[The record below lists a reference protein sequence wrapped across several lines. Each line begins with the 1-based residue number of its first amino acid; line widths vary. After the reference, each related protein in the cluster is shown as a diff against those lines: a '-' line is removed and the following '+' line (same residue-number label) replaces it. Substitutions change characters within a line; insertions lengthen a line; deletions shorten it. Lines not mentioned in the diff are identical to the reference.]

1 MEAPKKNFVF
11 VQKDTGKFDLL
22 HPEDE
27 SAAFRFMF
35 PDEKQSLEVREL
47 GLRTFFNIPCEKDY
61 TSESDTPIET
71 LEEIIDVHRGYLY
84 SGSLKDAEKLL
95 EYLQSIEEEQ
105 EGMRHQYNVD
115 YAEYMV
121 ETWTAQLNSLKAQ
134 TV

>member
-1 MEAPKKNFVF
+1 MEAPKKKFVS
-11 VQKDTGKFDLL
+11 VQKSIGNYDYL

-27 SAAFRFMF
+27 SAAFRFYF
-35 PDEKQSLEVREL
+35 PHLTPVEVQEM
-47 GLRTFFNIPCEKDY
+47 GLRTWYNIPLEKDY
-61 TSESDTPIET
+61 TSESDTPIDT
-71 LEEIIDVHRGYLY
+71 LEEIIDVHRGYMY

-95 EYLQSIEEEQ
+95 EYLQSIEEQQ
-105 EGMRHQYNVD
+105 EELRHQYNID

>member
-1 MEAPKKNFVF
+1 MEAPKKDFVF
-11 VQKDTGKFDLL
+11 VQKDTGNFDYL

-35 PDEKQSLEVREL
+35 PNEKMALEVREL

-61 TSESDTPIET
+61 TSDDNTPIET

-84 SGSLKDAEKLL
+84 SGSLKGAEELL
-95 EYLQSIEEEQ
+95 KYLQSIEEEQ
-105 EGMRHQYNVD
+105 EALRHQYNID